1 MDWIVY
7 FITFIICVIA
17 IFMLAR
23 LISTS
28 KQEKHVN
35 SVHFYVARNKSGRLN
50 LFLNKPSRDNTFTY
64 WMQYDFYAL
73 GNGHHKW
80 LSTRIVEDVYFDDL
94 GLNPDD
100 FKDLKWE
107 DEPVEVFLNLED

>member
-1 MDWIVY
+1 MMNILLLFPGFIVAL
-7 FITFIICVIA
+7 IIVFCYECKIRRTEP
-17 IFMLAR
+17 MN
-23 LISTS
+23 
-28 KQEKHVN
+28 K
-35 SVHFYVARNKSGRLN
+35 VHFYVARNKSGRLN

-73 GNGHHKW
+73 GNSHHKW

-100 FKDLKWE
+100 FKYLKWE
-107 DEPVEVFLNLED
+107 DEPVEVFLNMED